1 MVEAYIDTERTW
13 ERQDRRMVIQIIE
26 KVSILYANYT
36 LNKLI

>member
-13 ERQDRRMVIQIIE
+13 EKQEKRMVFQIIE
-26 KVSILYANYT
+26 RVSILYANYT

>member
-13 ERQDRRMVIQIIE
+13 ERQEKRMVLQMIE

>member
-13 ERQDRRMVIQIIE
+13 ERQEKRMVLQMIE
-26 KVSILYANYT
+26 KVSILYTNYT